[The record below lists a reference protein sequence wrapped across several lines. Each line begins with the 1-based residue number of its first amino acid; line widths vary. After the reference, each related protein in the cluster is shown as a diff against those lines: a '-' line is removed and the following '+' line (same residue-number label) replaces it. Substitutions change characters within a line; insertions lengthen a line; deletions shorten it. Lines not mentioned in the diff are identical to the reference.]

1 MKRLWR
7 LLSVLWLALRLW
19 RKPWQPAPP
28 LDDTY
33 SPFADI
39 DLATAFVVARGL
51 L

>member
-7 LLSVLWLALRLW
+7 LPSVLWLALCIW

-39 DLATAFVVARGL
+39 DLITALIVARGL